1 MSKVGHWLNN
11 SVVSR
16 IARGPGFESRSG
28 HDFFLP
34 CDIWWLSVGSRLG
47 QRASK
52 CACLVVPPLFRAD
65 SGTNLI
71 KQGENVKGRPCGSV
85 AQLAE
90 CSHGKR
96 EALGSSPGRATI
108 FSSPVTFGGQCGFAA
123 RATSIKMCMSRC
135 SSVVPS

>member
-1 MSKVGHWLNN
+1 M
-11 SVVSR
+11 
-16 IARGPGFESRSG
+16 
-28 HDFFLP
+28 
-34 CDIWWLSVGSRLG
+34 GSRLG

-52 CACLVVPPLFRAD
+52 SACFVVPPLFRAD

-71 KQGENVKGRPCGSV
+71 KQGENVKGRSCGSV

-108 FSSPVTFGGQCGFAA
+108 LSSPVTFGG
-123 RATSIKMCMSRC
+123 
-135 SSVVPS
+135 SVWVRG

>member
-1 MSKVGHWLNN
+1 M
-11 SVVSR
+11 
-16 IARGPGFESRSG
+16 
-28 HDFFLP
+28 
-34 CDIWWLSVGSRLG
+34 GSRLG

-90 CSHGKR
+90 YSHGKR

-108 FSSPVTFGGQCGFAA
+108 FSSPVTHRYNWGLLQKCLVDQICLDIS
-123 RATSIKMCMSRC
+123 TQTL
-135 SSVVPS
+135 VVYLL